1 LTLNLLLRV
10 IAFVCFVIALICV
23 SGSNDVIGLG
33 ALGWTD
39 AGLGLWILSTLFG
52 DVRLGGGV

>member
-1 LTLNLLLRV
+1 LLRV